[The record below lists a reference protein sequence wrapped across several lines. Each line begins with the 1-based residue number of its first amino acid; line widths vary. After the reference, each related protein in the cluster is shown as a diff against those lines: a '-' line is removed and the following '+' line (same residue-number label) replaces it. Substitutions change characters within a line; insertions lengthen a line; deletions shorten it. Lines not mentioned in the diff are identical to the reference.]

1 MPSIVI
7 FSNHRAPRQQLTS
20 AMDALIDAVIVAA
33 GSALFAAF
41 VCFVIRTGRGEEWNC
56 REVALCRSE
65 HARIPSRRVMS
76 S

>member
-1 MPSIVI
+1 
-7 FSNHRAPRQQLTS
+7 
-20 AMDALIDAVIVAA
+20 MDALIDAVIVAA